1 MNKKELVG
9 RLAKATSISQVKAL
23 EIVNA
28 LFDAEGG
35 SGILVQELLG
45 GEKITLPGFGTFG
58 VKIRAARRGVNPSTN
73 THMQI
78 VAKRHAYFKVGKN
91 LKERILAQQDAA
103 SA

>member
-9 RLAKATSISQVKAL
+9 RLAKATGLSQVKAL
-23 EIVNA
+23 SVLNA

-35 SGILVQELLG
+35 GGILVQELLAG
-45 GEKITLPGFGTFG
+45 NKVTLPGFGTFG
-58 VKIRAARRGVNPSTN
+58 VKMRAARRGVNPSTN
-73 THMQI
+73 THMNI

-91 LKERILAQQDAA
+91 LKERILALQE